1 MSMPIEDIVAWIGTI
16 AGILLNISPMV
27 LIYKI
32 IKGQENYKI
41 MPEAMLILNL
51 LCGEL
56 WFCYWFRQNIFVPTV
71 SSSFGLCFGSIS
83 AIIYLYYFLDKH
95 KLKWFIGVFI
105 VIDFVCQIY
114 YICMYIF
121 KSHATTGNLATV
133 LTIFNYIAPG
143 QNIKKVIVEK
153 NSKYIPIASVLS
165 GAFCSGSWFVYGLLI
180 WDIPT
185 IICDGISLF
194 FALINTVI
202 WTIFYCIGKKGSG
215 EKDEKEVE
223 LNEKDEDE
231 EKQNV

>member
-1 MSMPIEDIVAWIGTI
+1 MSIPIEEIVAWIGTI

-41 MPEAMLILNL
+41 MPESMLILNL

-56 WFCYWFRQNIFVPTV
+56 WFCYWFRQNIFVPTFAA
-71 SSSFGLCFGSIS
+71 SFGVVFGTIS

-95 KLKWFIGVFI
+95 KLKWLIGIFI
-105 VIDFVCQIY
+105 VIVFVVQIY
-114 YICMYIF
+114 YICMFIF
-121 KSHATTGNLATV
+121 KSYTTTGNIAIIV
-133 LTIFNYIAPG
+133 NIFNYIAPG
-143 QNIKKVIVEK
+143 QNIKKVIQEK

-165 GAFCSGSWFVYGLLI
+165 GAFCSASWFLFGLLI

-185 IICDGISLF
+185 IICDGISLI

-223 LNEKDEDE
+223 LNEKNEDE
-231 EKQNV
+231 EIKKV